1 MKNLAV
7 IIILF
12 GCASVAF
19 SSDEIP
25 ARAQHTPIAIVNV
38 KIHPVSA
45 EPIENGTLLFENGKI
60 TGVGTAVRIGK
71 GTVKIDGKGRQVYP
85 GLIDAATILGL
96 VEINSIRAT
105 IDYSETGT
113 LNPNVR
119 SWIAFN
125 PDSEIIPVTR
135 SNGILLS
142 LVMPQ
147 GGLIS
152 GRSALMQLD
161 GWTWEDMAIKTDV
174 GLHIQWPRI
183 SVGTPSKFSNDES
196 RSTKSSIKDLREFFD
211 KVRDYRKAKESG
223 SFSKTDLR
231 LESMFPVLDGSIPV
245 FVHANELAAIQSAV
259 AFSVEQ
265 KIRIVIVG
273 GYDAPHC
280 AQLLKATKI
289 PVVVTGTYRLPER
302 SDDPYDDPYTVPER
316 LRQAKVSFC
325 LASLGR
331 FGATGVRNL
340 PYHAATAVA
349 YGLPREEALKATT
362 LYAAEIL
369 GAAERVGSLE
379 LGKDATFILTNG
391 HPLEATTV
399 IDQAFI
405 QGRDI
410 DLNNRHKR
418 LYRKYQSKYGDVGTE
433 VDTPE

>member
-1 MKNLAV
+1 MKTVVLTLLAFNLTC
-7 IIILF
+7 I
-12 GCASVAF
+12 GYC
-19 SSDEIP
+19 SDEIP
-25 ARAQHTPIAIVNV
+25 AGNQQTPIAIMNV
-38 KIHPVSA
+38 DIHPVSSD
-45 EPIENGTLLFENGKI
+45 PIENGTLLFENGKL
-60 TGVGTAVRIGK
+60 TGIGK
-71 GTVKIDGKGRQVYP
+71 QVKLSKETQKIDGKGKHLYP

-96 VEINSIRAT
+96 VEVNSIRAT
-105 IDYSETGT
+105 IDYSETGM

-119 SWIAFN
+119 SWVAFN

-161 GWTWEDMAIKTDV
+161 GWTWEDMALKTDV
-174 GLHIQWPRI
+174 GLHIQWPKPSLSSSSTTASDEPRPTRT
-183 SVGTPSKFSNDES
+183 SVKE
-196 RSTKSSIKDLREFFD
+196 LRDFFE
-211 KVRDYRKAKESG
+211 KARDYRNAKESG
-223 SFSKTDLR
+223 SFTQTDLR
-231 LESMFPVLDGSIPV
+231 MESMLSVLDGTIPL
-245 FVHANELAAIQSAV
+245 FVHANELASIQSAV

-265 KIRIVIVG
+265 HLRIVIVG

-280 AQLLKATKI
+280 AQLLRTAKI
-289 PVVVTGTYRLPER
+289 PVIVTGTYRLPER
-302 SDDPYDDPYTVPER
+302 SDDPYDDAYTVPDR
-316 LRQAKVSFC
+316 LRKAKVQYC

-331 FGATGVRNL
+331 FGATGIRNL

-369 GAAERVGSLE
+369 GAADCVGSLE

-391 HPLEATTV
+391 DPLEATTV

-405 QGRDI
+405 QGRAV

-418 LYRKYQSKYGDVGTE
+418 LFRKYQSKYEDDGTGT
-433 VDTPE
+433 VAPK

>member
-1 MKNLAV
+1 MKKLV
-7 IIILF
+7 LTIVLF
-12 GCASVAF
+12 GFATMAYG
-19 SSDEIP
+19 SDEIP
-25 ARAQHTPIAIVNV
+25 ARAQQTPIAIVNV
-38 KIHPVSA
+38 EIHPVSS
-45 EPIENGTLLFENGKI
+45 EPIRNGTILFENGKI
-60 TGVGTAVRIGK
+60 TGLGNEVKIGK
-71 GTVKIDGKGRQVYP
+71 GTAKIDGKGRQVYP

-105 IDYSETGT
+105 ADYREMGA

-135 SNGILLS
+135 TNGILLS

-183 SVGTPSKFSNDES
+183 SVGTSSE
-196 RSTKSSIKDLREFFD
+196 STKEGNQSNKSVIKDLRDFFD
-211 KVRDYRKAKESG
+211 KARDYRKAKESG
-223 SFSKTDLR
+223 LFSQTDLR
-231 LESMFPVLDGSIPV
+231 LESMMSVLDGSVPV
-245 FVHANELAAIQSAV
+245 FVHANELPAIQSAV

-265 KIRIVIVG
+265 QIRIVIVG
-273 GYDAPHC
+273 GYDAPRC
-280 AQLLKATKI
+280 AQLLKAAKI
-289 PVVVTGTYRLPER
+289 PVIVTGTYRLPQR
-302 SDDPYDDPYTVPER
+302 DDDPYDDAYTVPER
-316 LRQAKVSFC
+316 LRKAKVPFC

-331 FGATGVRNL
+331 FGATGIRNL

-349 YGLPREEALKATT
+349 YGLPLDEALKATT

-369 GAAERVGSLE
+369 GAADRVGSLE

-405 QGRDI
+405 EGRDI
-410 DLNNRHKR
+410 DLSNRHKR
-418 LYRKYQSKYGDVGTE
+418 LYRKYQSKYGEGGTGAA
-433 VDTPE
+433 TPE